1 MPYAV
6 ACRALGVS
14 QAWYYKWRHGDMSL
28 RRKRRA
34 AVDAAVAYEFARRK
48 GRDGS
53 PPITLR
59 LRDSGWRISK
69 NTVADSMRR
78 QGLVARPKKRR
89 RGLTKADKRARKPPD
104 LLGRDFAPPPAINQR
119 WTADLT
125 EIPTGEG
132 VLYLASILDLHG
144 RRVIGYALGSHHDAD
159 LAAAAVQVAIAV
171 RGGDVAGA
179 VLHTDQGGEFSGG
192 NLTRVCA
199 AARITQS
206 MGRTGSALDNAAIE
220 SYHSTLEFEL
230 LSRTRFA
237 TRAQA
242 RPAVIAWIE
251 EYNTERFHS
260 ANGMIPPVAYE
271 HGRRRPGAKTYDQ
284 LRRHRHP
291 TNTKTESK
299 SMTEAAAPPTDP
311 QPLRDTHRRRAA
323 YGPVPPASR
332 TTAADAAP
340 LRGVLDPAASTGPAG
355 DTNGRP
361 GPAAT
366 LTRRNQ
372 TKIHHREASP

>member
-1 MPYAV
+1 
-6 ACRALGVS
+6 
-14 QAWYYKWRHGDMSL
+14 
-28 RRKRRA
+28 
-34 AVDAAVAYEFARRK
+34 
-48 GRDGS
+48 
-53 PPITLR
+53 
-59 LRDSGWRISK
+59 
-69 NTVADSMRR
+69 MRR

-89 RGLTKADKRARKPPD
+89 RGLTKADRRAGKPPD
-104 LLGRDFAPPPAINQR
+104 LLGRDFAPPAAINTR
-119 WTADLT
+119 WVGDLT

-144 RRVIGYALGSHHDAD
+144 RRVIGYALGTHHDAD

-199 AARITQS
+199 AARIVQS
-206 MGRTGSALDNAAIE
+206 MGRTGSALDNAVSE
-220 SYHSTLEFEL
+220 SFHSTLECEL

-242 RPAVIAWIE
+242 RREVMAWLE
-251 EYNTERFHS
+251 EYNGDRFHS

-271 HGRRRPGAKTYDQ
+271 HGRRRPGAKPYDR
-284 LRRHRHP
+284 LRRRRHA
-291 TNTKTESK
+291 TGSKTG
-299 SMTEAAAPPTDP
+299 SMSMAEAAAPPDDHL
-311 QPLRDTHRRRAA
+311 QPLRDAHRRRAA

-340 LRGVLDPAASTGPAG
+340 LRGVLDPGASTGPAG
-355 DTNGRP
+355 DHSSRP
-361 GPAAT
+361 QPAAT

-372 TKIHHREASP
+372 TKILQHRASP